1 MKSKMIKEKWKRSEE
16 ARGSRVKCFASY
28 GGRSSLPDASRKWRN
43 LVSQPLQKHFAKTKD
58 RRGERE
64 RERERERKREG
75 GRESIAETGEEKLH
89 QYKPQVV
96 RISARPSE
104 LI

>member
-1 MKSKMIKEKWKRSEE
+1 MVV
-16 ARGSRVKCFASY
+16 AKCFASY
-28 GGRSSLPDASRKWRN
+28 RGRSSLPDASRKWRN
-43 LVSQPLQKHFAKTKD
+43 LVSQPSQKHFARPKD
-58 RRGERE
+58 RRRERESERERGGGGEVGRDGERE
-64 RERERERKREG
+64 GGEG
-75 GRESIAETGEEKLH
+75 IAETGEEKLH